1 MEKNTKQNLF
11 IGFDSSHLEEAVIDQ
26 SACVCAT
33 LPELLDFRFSI
44 DFQIFNSK
52 VFHTIS

>member
-44 DFQIFNSK
+44 DFQIFISK